1 MVKIKFL
8 FIAVL
13 FVFTFSSANLGQKKA
28 PLRIT
33 KKLPVID
40 KVKMLKV
47 IPAQIGFETVAAR
60 KVIKGKEAEAFA
72 ALWRS
77 QTLLPESAMC
87 HTPGFAIKFFSK
99 GELIVYASLCWDCN
113 TIDFLTPELPGS
125 FFQGFEGESRKGK
138 EMLAYLT
145 KAFS

>member
-1 MVKIKFL
+1 MVKIKYL

-13 FVFTFSSANLGQKKA
+13 FVFTFSIANLGEKKA

-40 KVKMLKV
+40 KVKMLKL
-47 IPAQIGFETVAAR
+47 IPAQLGFKSVEAR

-77 QTLLPESAMC
+77 QTFLPYSPEC
-87 HTPGFAIKFFSK
+87 HTPGFAIKLFSK

-113 TIDFLTPELPGS
+113 TIDFFTPELSGS
-125 FFQGFEGESRKGK
+125 FFQGFRGESKKGK
-138 EMLAYLT
+138 EMLAFLT
-145 KAFS
+145 EAFS